1 MYSYTIEKQTTK
13 VQLIHTFWLLFQI
26 MESDLSEHVFED
38 VHGNT
43 SDAKA

>member
-1 MYSYTIEKQTTK
+1 
-13 VQLIHTFWLLFQI
+13 